1 MWNRDELV
9 EAIPGNG
16 VGKRQQ
22 IVHGIKKNMGYFK
35 ALVHGVDTWAGKHT
49 IVSVIGFCI
58 SFLFCSIMF
67 PMVYYW
73 LILSYTVWM
82 VNSTMLKT
90 HVSPY
95 IDLFIIMLLHNK
107 INGIKGFYCNKYS
120 SSNFFADLYVI
131 CYH

>member
-1 MWNRDELV
+1 MKVSIKLNW
-9 EAIPGNG
+9 EA
-16 VGKRQQ
+16 K
-22 IVHGIKKNMGYFK
+22 KKNMGYFK

-131 CYH
+131 IRTIKLEQRLVNLSY